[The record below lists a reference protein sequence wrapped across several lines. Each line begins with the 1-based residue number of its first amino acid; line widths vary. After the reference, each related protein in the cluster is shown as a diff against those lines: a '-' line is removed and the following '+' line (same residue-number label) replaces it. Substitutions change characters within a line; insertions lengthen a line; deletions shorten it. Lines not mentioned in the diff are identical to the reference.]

1 MSNRSNRAVAADAVG
16 NNDDMTRML
25 IVSHYNRKNG
35 HMLEDYYQQKKNT
48 FQLPTAIS
56 NQNPKVSYAIK

>member
-1 MSNRSNRAVAADAVG
+1 MSNRLNRAITADVA

-35 HMLEDYYQQKKNT
+35 HMFEDYHQQKKNM

-56 NQNPKVSYAIK
+56 NQNPKVSYAVK